1 MSKTLFL
8 NELADSISSQKTFS
22 IGQLAEAIG
31 GKIYGSDDYKSPN
44 GFNGIFETLNEAVE
58 GDIVI
63 RHWING
69 KGVEI
74 ANDKNV
80 ACLITLNPKE
90 DALDVASKLSF
101 PVIVVDRIEFA
112 NAFALKWTIDNLS
125 PNAKRI
131 VISGTNGKSTSS
143 HLIYHILA
151 HAGYNVFTNTDAKS
165 EFNTLIDPMV
175 AKLISEQVIS
185 KQNID
190 VRSLECIADLK
201 DLDAE
206 GKPLNKAAFDY
217 IVVEVSEVQG
227 WGTDLM
233 KSHALYMSSAIN
245 PDVGVVTNVA
255 MDHIGLVNSIEE
267 VFEETSGVVQA
278 TNHGGV
284 VLNFDDENVL
294 AMKDLANEGVDIY
307 YTSMEKD
314 SISSYDERDNR
325 KIYFDR
331 DNKAIFYDKK
341 PILSYEELPFTGEHF
356 IRNIL
361 SAISAC
367 ISLGISLEDIV
378 EGVKSYRPLSRRFT
392 RLYDEPIVIDDFAH
406 NPDGIKNTVRAAY
419 DLAEELDKGDLY
431 VACAIRG
438 SRGETLNGLNSEA
451 LAEVIKELRHRNDD
465 EIEKDSSVKKRE
477 IYLIL
482 SSSIDLVDHLNYVED
497 FEREIFLANLD
508 KERIK
513 YIHFKKLYGALG
525 YIMKNAYD
533 DDVVLLIGAQGM
545 DPAEEVLKD
554 ILGH

>member
-1 MSKTLFL
+1 MSKTYFL
-8 NELADSISSQKTFS
+8 NELADSVSSLNTFS
-22 IGQLAEAIG
+22 INQLADSIG
-31 GKIYGSDDYKSPN
+31 GKIYGSNDYKPST
-44 GFNGIFETLNEAVE
+44 GFTGIFETLNEAQQ

-80 ACLITLNPKE
+80 ACLITLTPKE
-90 DALDVASKLSF
+90 DALEVAEKLKF

-112 NAFALKWTIDNLS
+112 NAFAIKWTIDNLV
-125 PNAKRI
+125 PDCKRV

-143 HLIYHILA
+143 HLIYHILS

-175 AKLISEQVIS
+175 AKLISEEVLANQGVDPRIF
-185 KQNID
+185 NFICD
-190 VRSLECIADLK
+190 I
-201 DLDAE
+201 
-206 GKPLNKAAFDY
+206 PNKEVFDY
-217 IVVEVSEVQG
+217 LVIEVSEVQG

-233 KSHALYMSSAIN
+233 KNHALIMSSAIN
-245 PDVGVVTNVA
+245 PDVGVVTNVT

-267 VFEETSGVVQA
+267 VFEETSGVVKA
-278 TNHGGV
+278 TNKGGI

-294 AMKDLANEGVDIY
+294 NMKQFVNDGVCTY
-307 YTSMEKD
+307 FTSMDKENILNYEAENDKKVFFD
-314 SISSYDERDNR
+314 SEESAIIYDG
-325 KIYFDR
+325 
-331 DNKAIFYDKK
+331 KAI
-341 PILSYEELPFTGEHF
+341 LSFEELPFTGEHF

-367 ISLGISLEDIV
+367 ISLEIPMEDIV
-378 EGVKSYRPLSRRFT
+378 DGVKTYMPLKRRFT

-406 NPDGIKNTVRAAY
+406 NPDGIKNTVRATY
-419 DLAEELDKGDLY
+419 DLAEQLDKDDIY
-431 VACAIRG
+431 IACAIRG

-465 EIEKDSSVKKRE
+465 LIEKDSNVKKRE
-477 IYLIL
+477 IHLTL
-482 SSSIDLVDHLNYVED
+482 SSSADLVDHLNYVED
-497 FEREIFLANLD
+497 FEKDIFFANLD

-513 YIHFKKLYGALG
+513 YNHFEKLYDALG
-525 YIMKNAYD
+525 YIMETATKD
-533 DDVVLLIGAQGM
+533 DLVLLIGAQGM
-545 DPAEEVLKD
+545 DSASDVLKD

>member
-1 MSKTLFL
+1 MSKTYFL
-8 NELADSISSQKTFS
+8 NELADSVSSLNTFS
-22 IGQLAEAIG
+22 IDQLADSIG
-31 GKIYGSDDYKSPN
+31 GKIYGSNSYKASN
-44 GFNGIFETLNEAVE
+44 GFTGIFETLNEAQE

-74 ANDKNV
+74 ANEKNV
-80 ACLITLNPKE
+80 ACLITLTPKE
-90 DALDVASKLSF
+90 DALEMAEKLQF

-112 NAFALKWTIDNLS
+112 NAFAIKWTIDNLV
-125 PNAKRI
+125 PDCKRV

-143 HLIYHILA
+143 HMIYHILS

-175 AKLISEQVIS
+175 AKLISEEVLANQGVDPRLFNFICD
-185 KQNID
+185 I
-190 VRSLECIADLK
+190 
-201 DLDAE
+201 
-206 GKPLNKAAFDY
+206 PNKEVFDY
-217 IVVEVSEVQG
+217 LVIEVSEVQG

-233 KSHALYMSSAIN
+233 KNHALIMSSAIN

-255 MDHIGLVNSIEE
+255 MDHIGLVNSIED
-267 VFEETSGVVQA
+267 VFEETSGVVKA
-278 TNHGGV
+278 TNKGGI

-294 AMKDLANEGVDIY
+294 NMKQFLNDGVDAY
-307 YTSMEKD
+307 YTSMEKEQIED
-314 SISSYDERDNR
+314 YDESID
-325 KIYFDR
+325 KKVYFDR
-331 DNKAIFYDKK
+331 YEKQIKYDGN
-341 PILSYEELPFTGEHF
+341 PILSFEELPFTGEHF

-367 ISLGISLEDIV
+367 ISLEIPIEDIV
-378 EGVKSYRPLSRRFT
+378 DGVKTYRPLSRRFT

-406 NPDGIKNTVRAAY
+406 NPDGIKNTVRASY
-419 DLAEELDKGDLY
+419 DLAEQLDKNDLY

-465 EIEKDSSVKKRE
+465 LIEKDPSAKKRK
-477 IYLIL
+477 IYLTL
-482 SSSIDLVDHLNYVED
+482 SSSVDLVDHLNFVED
-497 FEREIFLANLD
+497 FEKDIFFAKLD
-508 KERIK
+508 EKHIK
-513 YIHFKKLYGALG
+513 YNHFEKLYDALG
-525 YIMKNAYD
+525 YIMETADK

-545 DPAEEVLKD
+545 DPASDVLKD